1 MSLSSSNPM
10 DHFPYQPRPNQE
22 QAVTHAAG
30 VFRGRKIGMLSAGC
44 GVGKTIAAL
53 AGWFAARDND
63 SSAQLLILTRTHSQS
78 EVFESELEQLRKKYQ
93 EDAGQSPVTST
104 SMVSRSHMCPFRH
117 QLDTDF
123 KQGFLKSCAEAIK
136 TGRCSYYWSF
146 YKSGKG
152 EAPRIRAE
160 SVDLVDELVKKAVI
174 SRTLIEEQAQVS
186 GSCPYEIMRWCAKS
200 SKVLI
205 GSYGYL
211 FNHRARR
218 ALLSTLSLDL
228 NQIDLL
234 IDEAHNLPSF
244 VLSSEGSLLTG
255 KDIEA
260 LLEQLPHIENELGV
274 SWVGESIEFLFESL
288 MTHLDQ
294 LSGNEEE
301 LPAYDVFPRFVVPEQ
316 LEALVTG
323 GQFESLSTKLEGKV
337 DQLLDFLFNAFR
349 AIDSNSWHITLE
361 LLNPNWEVSRSN
373 AALAIRPLN
382 SAGLTAPVLV
392 NARSALL
399 MSGTMRPSEHY
410 ARLLGITSPDVA
422 EIDSPFPRDS
432 RIILVDK
439 QLTTKYTERNEC
451 LWRNIAAKIEATLES
466 VPADKSALVAFPSYR
481 IMNQVLSYDINNRYR
496 GKIKEKR
503 GVRIEA
509 VLDALLDRPHTIFSV
524 YAGRLTEGV
533 DLVDEGSSLLN
544 LIIAV
549 GVPFS
554 PPTSYNLALQ
564 EFYNQRFGHGHG
576 YYYSSVLPAI
586 RRVTQLIG
594 RLRRSLRDR
603 GICVLL
609 DNRFVKYSRVLGD
622 DVIADMW
629 PYIGLSE
636 LREAIEWFIEGGRN
650 RNE

>member
-1 MSLSSSNPM
+1 
-10 DHFPYQPRPNQE
+10 
-22 QAVTHAAG
+22 
-30 VFRGRKIGMLSAGC
+30 
-44 GVGKTIAAL
+44 
-53 AGWFAARDND
+53 
-63 SSAQLLILTRTHSQS
+63 
-78 EVFESELEQLRKKYQ
+78 
-93 EDAGQSPVTST
+93 
-104 SMVSRSHMCPFRH
+104 
-117 QLDTDF
+117 
-123 KQGFLKSCAEAIK
+123 
-136 TGRCSYYWSF
+136 
-146 YKSGKG
+146 
-152 EAPRIRAE
+152 
-160 SVDLVDELVKKAVI
+160 
-174 SRTLIEEQAQVS
+174 
-186 GSCPYEIMRWCAKS
+186 
-200 SKVLI
+200 
-205 GSYGYL
+205 
-211 FNHRARR
+211 
-218 ALLSTLSLDL
+218 
-228 NQIDLL
+228 
-234 IDEAHNLPSF
+234 
-244 VLSSEGSLLTG
+244 
-255 KDIEA
+255 
-260 LLEQLPHIENELGV
+260 
-274 SWVGESIEFLFESL
+274 
-288 MTHLDQ
+288 
-294 LSGNEEE
+294 SGNEEE